1 MKNTVAAVVAT
12 ITLGLAL
19 GASAQVP
26 TGRIVTVDLNRI
38 FNEYYKTPIASSK
51 LKETADS
58 FNKEHEEMLANYKK
72 EIDDVNKLREEQD
85 KPEYSAD
92 VRQQKKK
99 ALEDKL
105 VETNKIQHDIDASLL
120 KQLAYMRHA
129 GRHGILCER
138 IQNNLSAVRVHG
150 GFSQHSFGVIH
161 MQRHPM
167 QLPGSDVPPSR
178 DGSAEKKLR
187 HQVAPNESLLARRNQ
202 KVLFGVGQGV
212 GQADERSH
220 QFSSSAGRPPGS
232 QHFRIFPRRIGSL
245 HADEIVASHEERI
258 GVKHLGARRRVVHVV

>member
-105 VETNKIQHDIDASLL
+105 VETNKIQHDIDEYRASHRKILEEQTQRMRTTIL
-120 KQLAYMRHA
+120 KEINDIINKEARDAGYQLVLDKS
-129 GRHGILCER
+129 GNTLNGVPSI
-138 IQNNLSAVRVHG
+138 V
-150 GFSQHSFGVIH
+150 FSQDSLEITDDIVKIMNKNQPKGTEA
-161 MQRHPM
+161 PK
-167 QLPGSDVPPSR
+167 PADNK
-178 DGSAEKKLR
+178 DDKK
-187 HQVAPNESLLARRNQ
+187 
-202 KVLFGVGQGV
+202 
-212 GQADERSH
+212 
-220 QFSSSAGRPPGS
+220 
-232 QHFRIFPRRIGSL
+232 
-245 HADEIVASHEERI
+245 
-258 GVKHLGARRRVVHVV
+258 